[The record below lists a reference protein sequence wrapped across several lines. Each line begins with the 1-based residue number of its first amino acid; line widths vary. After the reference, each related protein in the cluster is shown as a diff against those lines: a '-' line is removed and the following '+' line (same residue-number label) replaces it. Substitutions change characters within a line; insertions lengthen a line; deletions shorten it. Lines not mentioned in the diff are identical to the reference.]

1 MRQITVPILRSFD
14 ENGIHYVYAEL
25 PFEPD
30 SFGTMLSQELV
41 EDNLPRLKK
50 FPTARFQHQ
59 QPIGIID
66 FENTVNGYRTYIDD
80 DGFHVL
86 IKLFTTSE
94 KEFQMISQGSYGL
107 SYGLLPRKTE
117 HQNVNGKDVEVFTE
131 GTLYEVSIVDSPAL
145 DSPLTIL
152 RSMEQLENLETR
164 LSELE
169 KEAGTERIL
178 LFDQNGYPTTE
189 KSEAKFEAVQKYS
202 DGKLIKEDFKDLK
215 KRFTLQDYEVYEVQE
230 DGSLS
235 IPEPQ
240 EEEEPQSHIPEQ
252 PILRNI
258 DIPNYEEQA
267 RNRIYPD
274 ICSDRCPFRTCPY
287 MRQENYGKPCLQKFE
302 QYKNR

>member
-50 FPTARFQHQ
+50 FPSARFQHQ

-66 FENTVNGYRTYIDD
+66 FENTVNGYRTYVDSNA
-80 DGFHVL
+80 FHVL

-117 HQNVNGKDVEVFTE
+117 HQNMNGKDVEVFTE

-145 DSPLTIL
+145 DSAITIL
-152 RSMEQLENLETR
+152 RSMNDIENRIE
-164 LSELE
+164 EVE
-169 KEAGTERIL
+169 KEVGVDRVL
-178 LFDQNGYPTTE
+178 LFDKDGFPTQDKTR
-189 KSEAKFEAVQKYS
+189 AKFKATQKYKNGS
-202 DGKLIKEDFKDLK
+202 LVEEKFEKLTKLTLRGFTVYEIDSEGKLNF
-215 KRFTLQDYEVYEVQE
+215 
-230 DGSLS
+230 
-235 IPEPQ
+235 PEP
-240 EEEEPQSHIPEQ
+240 EPEPEK
-252 PILRNI
+252 PDLPDIEHLRILRKI
-258 DIPNYEEQA
+258 D
-267 RNRIYPD
+267 R
-274 ICSDRCPFRTCPY
+274 
-287 MRQENYGKPCLQKFE
+287 
-302 QYKNR
+302 